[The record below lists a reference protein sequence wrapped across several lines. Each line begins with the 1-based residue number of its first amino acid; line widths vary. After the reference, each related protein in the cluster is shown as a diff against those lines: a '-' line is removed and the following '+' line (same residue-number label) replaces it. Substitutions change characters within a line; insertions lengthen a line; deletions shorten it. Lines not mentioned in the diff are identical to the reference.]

1 MFNDSVVLVTGG
13 SKGIGKE
20 IGLYF
25 LKRGAT
31 VIFNYSRNGPHI
43 DNLIKEIES
52 ISGDYMLCQYDVSD
66 SKEVIGMFKEI
77 RKTYEVIT
85 HLINNAGI
93 TRDGWAMMMGDKN
106 WEDVLKVNLFGS
118 FYCIRE
124 ATKMMYKRKKG
135 VIVNVSST
143 SGIKGQSGQANYS
156 ASKGGIISMTQT
168 LAKELAPHGIRVNS
182 VSPGFIET
190 EMTKRIPK
198 DKLEM
203 YKQLIPLERLG
214 KPLEVAEVIGFL
226 SSDKSG
232 YITGQNIVID
242 GGLTI

>member
-1 MFNDSVVLVTGG
+1 
-13 SKGIGKE
+13 
-20 IGLYF
+20 
-25 LKRGAT
+25 
-31 VIFNYSRNGPHI
+31 
-43 DNLIKEIES
+43 
-52 ISGDYMLCQYDVSD
+52 
-66 SKEVIGMFKEI
+66 
-77 RKTYEVIT
+77 
-85 HLINNAGI
+85 
-93 TRDGWAMMMGDKN
+93 
-106 WEDVLKVNLFGS
+106 
-118 FYCIRE
+118 
-124 ATKMMYKRKKG
+124 
-135 VIVNVSST
+135 
-143 SGIKGQSGQANYS
+143 
-156 ASKGGIISMTQT
+156 MTQT